1 MEKILKMI
9 ENNPSII
16 STIEN
21 PTEEAKKLAVST
33 NYEALRYI
41 KNPSYDIELIAI
53 KNNEASISLINLDKI
68 LFVYKYGS
76 RKAKKIT
83 VDEKLKF

>member
-1 MEKILKMI
+1 MDKILKMI

-41 KNPSYDIELIAI
+41 KNPSYDI
-53 KNNEASISLINLDKI
+53 
-68 LFVYKYGS
+68 
-76 RKAKKIT
+76 
-83 VDEKLKF
+83 

>member
-21 PTEEAKKLAVST
+21 PTDENDAQLQKA
-33 NYEALRYI
+33 
-41 KNPSYDIELIAI
+41 IEI
-53 KNNEASISLINLDKI
+53 I
-68 LFVYKYGS
+68 LK
-76 RKAKKIT
+76 
-83 VDEKLKF
+83 